1 MQVSVESSTGL
12 ERIIRVEVP
21 ADTIEQEVESRLK
34 KVAKT
39 AKIKGFRPGKVPAK
53 VVRQQFG
60 AEVRQDVLQEI
71 LQSSYTEA
79 LGQENLNPAGQPH
92 IDTESLE
99 AGENLVYKA
108 TFEVYPEFEIKGLDA
123 LKVEKPTVEL
133 GDSDLNDMIQNLRKQ
148 RATWVDV
155 DRAAADGDQV
165 TVDFV
170 GTLKGEAFE
179 GGTGE
184 DMPVVLG
191 GGQMLEDFEKNLFGL
206 KAGDAKEFNVKFP
219 KDYPAEELA
228 GEKAVFNVTA
238 KKVEEQELAELTE
251 EFIKGFGI
259 ESGSEEDLRTDVRDN
274 MERESEAKSK
284 ALMKS
289 QLMEQIH
296 DANKIDVPSAMVEQ
310 EITAMQKDAMQR
322 LQITDENEAPARDT
336 FQDMAERRARLSL
349 LMTEVIS
356 SEQIQIDEV
365 RVTDKV
371 DELCKPYPNAEE
383 MRNLYLQNQ
392 QLLSQIQNAVLEEQ
406 LIDFLIGK
414 AKLKEK
420 SMGFIELM
428 ES

>member
-1 MQVSVESSTGL
+1 MQVSVESSAGL
-12 ERIIRVEVP
+12 ERTIRVEVP
-21 ADTIEQEVESRLK
+21 ADTIDQEVELRLK

-71 LQSSYTEA
+71 LQTSYSEA
-79 LGQENLNPAGQPH
+79 LGQEELNPAGQPE
-92 IDTESLE
+92 INTESLD
-99 AGENLVYKA
+99 AGENLVYTA
-108 TFEVYPEFEIKGLDA
+108 TFEVYPEFEIQGLNA
-123 LKVEKPTVEL
+123 LKVEQPTIEL
-133 GDSDLNDMIQNLRKQ
+133 GDSDLNDMIDNLRKQ
-148 RATWVDV
+148 RASWNAVE
-155 DRAAADGDQV
+155 RAAADGDQI

-191 GGQMLEDFEKNLFGL
+191 SGQMLEDFEKNLFGL
-206 KAGDAKEFNVKFP
+206 KVGDTKEFKVKFP

-259 ESGSEEDLRTDVRDN
+259 ESGSEEDLRSDVRDN
-274 MERESEAKSK
+274 MERESEAKAK
-284 ALMKS
+284 AFMKS

-322 LQITDENEAPARDT
+322 AQITDESQAPARET
-336 FQDMAERRARLSL
+336 FAEMAERRARLSL
-349 LMTEVIS
+349 LMSEVIS
-356 SEQIQIDEV
+356 SEQIQVDDV

-371 DELCKPYPNAEE
+371 DELCKSYPNAEE

-392 QLLSQIQNAVLEEQ
+392 QL
-406 LIDFLIGK
+406 
-414 AKLKEK
+414 
-420 SMGFIELM
+420 
-428 ES
+428 